1 MASAPND
8 PVVLV
13 HATETT
19 GGQSQPSLQAPHAPP
34 LNPPTLIQYQDDGE
48 KRNSHLQV
56 RWGDWMAGAQRNS
69 STYQRVAALLI
80 SWQQDDLNVK
90 KEVCATQEILR
101 QF

>member
-1 MASAPND
+1 MASISHE

-19 GGQSQPSLQAPHAPP
+19 GVQSQPSLQVPHAPP
-34 LNPPTLIQYQDDGE
+34 LNPPTRVRYEDDGE
-48 KRNSHLQV
+48 KRNSRLQV

-69 STYQRVAALLI
+69 STYRRVAVLLI

-90 KEVCATQEILR
+90 KEVCVI
-101 QF
+101 